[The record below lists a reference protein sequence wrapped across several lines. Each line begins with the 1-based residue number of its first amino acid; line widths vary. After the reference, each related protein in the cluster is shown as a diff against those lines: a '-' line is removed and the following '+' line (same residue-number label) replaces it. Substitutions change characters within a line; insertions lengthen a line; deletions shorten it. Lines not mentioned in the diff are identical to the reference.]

1 MNLKSNGHMN
11 INSTLYK
18 LQYITIIVPE
28 EYYSNI
34 DSFIFYNLLSNPM
47 KKYESMRLKRN
58 CKDNFNQIHEY
69 NEFEMIIETTNII
82 LDL

>member
-34 DSFIFYNLLSNPM
+34 GSFIFYNLLSIVTNLTT
-47 KKYESMRLKRN
+47 SLNRN
-58 CKDNFNQIHEY
+58 YRDNFNRIHEY
-69 NEFEMIIETTNII
+69 NEFEMIIETTDII